1 MIYICERC
9 GAEFEEP
16 GYESFCYEDEYG
28 VSSMFSTRHYGEY
41 QVCPECGCPS
51 IECSF
56 KDEDEE
62 ECEE

>member
-16 GYESFCYEDEYG
+16 DTESFCYEDECG
-28 VSSMFSTRHYGEY
+28 VSSMFSTRHYGETE
-41 QVCPECGCPS
+41 VCPECGSPS
-51 IECSF
+51 IERSY

-62 ECEE
+62 ESE